1 MKSIFISGGKL
12 FLICAVAALTLGIIN
27 AITEPVIAERKVLEL
42 NKALNSLTG
51 ELQAAEGV
59 AVEEEAV
66 VKAYYPVL
74 RAGKVDSFILE
85 LTGSGYGGDMK
96 ILSRYKLNGE
106 IISVKLMDN
115 LETPGLGKKAENP
128 KYMKKF
134 IGAGSS
140 SPVPVLKSMLEQP
153 EAEAIT
159 GATITFIGVAK
170 ALDQGSRFIT
180 GGRIGK
186 GRE

>member
-1 MKSIFISGGKL
+1 MKSIFLTGGKL
-12 FLICAVAALTLGIIN
+12 FLICTVAALTLGIIN
-27 AITEPVIAERKVLEL
+27 AITEPVIAARKVLEL

-51 ELQAAEGV
+51 ELKAAEGV
-59 AVEEEAV
+59 AVKGEAV
-66 VKAYYPVL
+66 VKVYYPVL
-74 RAGKVDSFILE
+74 RDGKIDSYILE

-140 SPVPVLKSMLEQP
+140 NPVPVLKSMLEQT

-170 ALDQGSRFIT
+170 ALDQGSSFIT
-180 GGRIGK
+180 SGRIGK

>member
-1 MKSIFISGGKL
+1 MKSISISGGKL

-42 NKALNSLTG
+42 NNALSSLTG
-51 ELQAAEGV
+51 ELRAAEGV
-59 AVEEEAV
+59 TVKEESV

-74 RAGKVDSFILE
+74 KEGKTDSYILE
-85 LTGSGYGGDMK
+85 LSGVGYGGDMK
-96 ILSRYKLNGE
+96 ILSRYKLDGE

-128 KYMKKF
+128 EYMKKF
-134 IGAGSS
+134 IGLGSS
-140 SPVPVLKSMLEQP
+140 NPVPVRKDMLEQL

-159 GATITFIGVAK
+159 GATITFIGIAK
-170 ALDQGSRFIT
+170 ALDQGARFIT
-180 GGRIGK
+180 GGSLAK

>member
-1 MKSIFISGGKL
+1 MKSIFITGGKL
-12 FLICAVAALTLGIIN
+12 FLICVVAALILGIID
-27 AITEPVIAERKVLEL
+27 AITEPIIAERKVLEL
-42 NKALNSLTG
+42 KKALNSLTG

-59 AVEEEAV
+59 TVEEDPV

-74 RAGKVDSFILE
+74 RAGKVESFILE
-85 LTGSGYGGDMK
+85 LNGSGYNGDMK

-115 LETPGLGKKAENP
+115 LETPGLGRKAETP
-128 KYMKKF
+128 EYMKKF

-140 SPVPVLKSMLEQP
+140 NPVPVRKNMLEQS
-153 EAEAIT
+153 EAVAIT

-170 ALDQGSRFIT
+170 ALDEGSRFIT
-180 GGRIGK
+180 GGRLAK
-186 GRE
+186 VKE

>member
-1 MKSIFISGGKL
+1 MKSIFLTGGKL

-27 AITEPVIAERKVLEL
+27 AITEPVIAARKVLEL
-42 NKALNSLTG
+42 KKALNSLTG
-51 ELQAAEGV
+51 ELEAAEGV
-59 AVEEEAV
+59 EVEGEAV
-66 VKAYYPVL
+66 VKVYYPVL
-74 RAGKVDSFILE
+74 RGGKVDSYILE
-85 LTGSGYGGDMK
+85 LSGGGYAGDMK

-128 KYMKKF
+128 EYMKKF
-134 IGAGSS
+134 IGAGGSK
-140 SPVPVLKSMLEQP
+140 PVPMRKNMLEQS

-180 GGRIGK
+180 GSKLAK

>member
-1 MKSIFISGGKL
+1 MKSIFMSGGKL
-12 FLICAVAALTLGIIN
+12 FLICAIASMTLGIIY

-51 ELQAAEGV
+51 ELRAAEGV
-59 AVEEEAV
+59 TVEEESV
-66 VKAYYPVL
+66 VKVYYPVL

-85 LTGSGYGGDMK
+85 LSGSGYAGDMK

-128 KYMKKF
+128 EYMKKF

-140 SPVPVLKSMLEQP
+140 NPVPVLKSMLEQS

-170 ALDQGSRFIT
+170 ALNEGSRFIT
-180 GGRIGK
+180 GGKLAK